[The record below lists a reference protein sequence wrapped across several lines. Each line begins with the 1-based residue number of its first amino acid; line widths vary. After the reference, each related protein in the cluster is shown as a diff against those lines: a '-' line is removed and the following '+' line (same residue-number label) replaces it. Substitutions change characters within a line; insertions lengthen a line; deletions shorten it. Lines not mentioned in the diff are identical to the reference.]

1 MQSDCYKFN
10 QFQTVVAK
18 QIINILYINHTEP
31 QVTNYT
37 GMFAKKPHEAV
48 SCALPDRAAI
58 ATRAEMVP
66 KPCGWHALLDTLAL
80 AASDIGPTYDQGM
93 LKGPRMVDHVRLMT

>member
-1 MQSDCYKFN
+1 MQFDGYKFK
-10 QFQTVVAK
+10 QFQTVVTK
-18 QIINILYINHTEP
+18 QNINILYINHKEP

-37 GMFAKKPHEAV
+37 GMFANHPHEAV

-80 AASDIGPTYDQGM
+80 AVTSAPPMIKVFW
-93 LKGPRMVDHVRLMT
+93 KGQEW